1 MRIITGKLK
10 GRQIP
15 IPKTDLLRP
24 TSDRTKEGLFSVID
38 ARTYFDQTRILD
50 LFAGSGNLG
59 FEAISRGAASCL
71 FVDNIAEHL
80 KQIEKTAAKFG
91 IKEQISTLS
100 MDVELF
106 LEKDF
111 GQFDFIFAD
120 PPYEYYKMAEMI
132 DMIMNDN
139 MDHNW
144 LNENGWFIL
153 EHDKRHNFTD
163 HPYNVFSKPYG
174 RTIVS
179 IFKRNSMA
187 F

>member
-38 ARTYFDQTRILD
+38 ARTYFDQARVLD

-59 FEAISRGAASCL
+59 FEAISRGASNCL

-80 KQIEKTAAKFG
+80 NQIEKTAVKFG
-91 IKEQISTLS
+91 IKDQVSTLS

-106 LEKDF
+106 LEKDY

-132 DMIMNDN
+132 DMITDI
-139 MDHNW
+139 DKNW
-144 LNENGWFIL
+144 LKDDGWFIL
-153 EHDKRHNFTD
+153 EHDKRHSFTD
-163 HPYNVFSKPYG
+163 HPHNVFSKPYG

-179 IFKRNSMA
+179 IFKRDSA
-187 F
+187 DF